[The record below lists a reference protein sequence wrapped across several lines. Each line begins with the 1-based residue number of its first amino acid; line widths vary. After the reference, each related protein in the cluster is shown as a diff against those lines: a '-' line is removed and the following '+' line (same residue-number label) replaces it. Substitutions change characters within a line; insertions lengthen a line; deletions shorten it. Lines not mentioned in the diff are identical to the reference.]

1 MTRKES
7 VLSRRSMLAATAAGS
22 VLATTA
28 TLARAQTEDS
38 VLEPKRPGRGGS
50 NPGPK
55 NTGRIQQNPDL
66 ISPPATDHGTLPNL
80 RFSFDDSH
88 VRLERGG
95 WTRQVTVR
103 ELGISKNIAGVNM
116 RLNAGGVRE
125 LHWHK
130 AAEWAYMLSGSA
142 RITAIDPDGRNFVDD
157 VGVGG
162 LWYFPPGVPH
172 SIQGLNPDG
181 AEFLLVFDDGD
192 FDEDNTF
199 LLSDWFKHTPPEV
212 LAKNFGVPAS
222 AFASVPDPSELYIFP
237 APVPGPLAS
246 DKIAGATAVPRSFS
260 HNMIGQTPIRTKSG
274 TVRITDT
281 KQFPVSKTIAAALV
295 EVEPGAMRELHW
307 HPNTDEWQYYIEG
320 QARMGVFAAS
330 GQARTF
336 DFRANDVGYVPFA
349 MGHYI
354 ENTGNTNLRFLE
366 IFKSDYYA
374 DVSLDQWLALT
385 PPELVAAHLKV
396 DAQFL
401 QALRKEKS
409 PIVPA

>member
-1 MTRKES
+1 MNFLKNPI
-7 VLSRRSMLAATAAGS
+7 SRRIVLAAAAAGGMLRAS
-22 VLATTA
+22 
-28 TLARAQTEDS
+28 TLAQAQTGEQ
-38 VLEPKRPGRGGS
+38 VLEPRRPGRGGS

-55 NTGRIQQNPDL
+55 NPGRIQQNPDI
-66 ISPPATDHGTLPNL
+66 ISPPATDRGTLPNL

-88 VRLERGG
+88 MRLEPGG

-130 AAEWAYMLSGSA
+130 AAEWSYMLTGTA
-142 RITAIDPDGRNFVDD
+142 RITAIDAEGRNFVDD
-157 VGVGG
+157 VGVGD
-162 LWYFPPGVPH
+162 LWYFPPGIPH
-172 SIQGLNPDG
+172 SIQGLDPDG
-181 AEFLLVFDDGD
+181 CEFLLVFDDGD

-199 LLSDWFKHTPPEV
+199 LLSDWFKHTPPDV

-222 AFASVPDPSELYIFP
+222 AFASVPDPNDLYIFP

-246 DKIAGATAVPRSFS
+246 DKIAGATEVPRSFS
-260 HNMIGQTPIRTKSG
+260 HRMTAQSPIRTKSG

-281 KQFPVSKTIAAALV
+281 KAFPVSKTIAAALI
-295 EVEPGAMRELHW
+295 EVEPGGLREMHW
-307 HPNTDEWQYYIEG
+307 HPNTDEWQYYIDG

-354 ENTGNTNLRFLE
+354 ENTGNATLRFLE
-366 IFKSDYYA
+366 IFKSDHYA

-385 PPELVAAHLKV
+385 PPELVTAHLKT
-396 DAQFL
+396 DPQFIR
-401 QALRKEKS
+401 ALRKGKS
-409 PIVPA
+409 PIVPT